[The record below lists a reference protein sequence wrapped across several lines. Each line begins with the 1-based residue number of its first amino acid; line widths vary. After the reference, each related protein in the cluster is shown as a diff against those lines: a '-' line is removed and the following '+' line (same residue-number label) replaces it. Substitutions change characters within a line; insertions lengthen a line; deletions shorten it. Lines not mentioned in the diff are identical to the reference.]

1 MGTLDGKMHTKR
13 FHTLKELDQFF
24 DLSEADLD
32 LAMCLIERFG
42 YLTVNVKDGAVF
54 ADIPHC
60 RHTCLGFFQ
69 FKTHDPLMD
78 DRLAEVHKQNLK
90 GDRINGI
97 PHLSN

>member
-1 MGTLDGKMHTKR
+1 MGTLNGKMHTKR
-13 FHTLKELDQFF
+13 FHTLLELDKYF

-42 YLTVNVKDGAVF
+42 SITVNVKDGAVF

-69 FKTHDPLMD
+69 LKTKDQIID
-78 DRLAEVHKQNLK
+78 EILADVHKQNLK
-90 GDRINGI
+90 GDRI
-97 PHLSN
+97 